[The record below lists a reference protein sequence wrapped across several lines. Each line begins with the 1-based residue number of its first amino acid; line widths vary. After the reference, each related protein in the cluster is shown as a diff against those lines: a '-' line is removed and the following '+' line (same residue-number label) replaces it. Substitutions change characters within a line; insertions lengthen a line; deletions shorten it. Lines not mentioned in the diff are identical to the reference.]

1 MLVDGGIV
9 GNDYPAI
16 PLCSAHRLRFPCRRG
31 ALARPGCQGLCRLRA
46 RATVAPCPPESPARN
61 GMSPDCPG
69 VTTKR
74 RRRPDM
80 YADMGALVVKPPR
93 GRTGAGSG
101 TRLFRPPPTGGRNG
115 TTACH
120 PARIVPVCG
129 QRFEQPF
136 RYAPMAPPV
145 ETSATPFSTDRD
157 RPAGHA
163 GARRI
168 AAPPNACS
176 RTRGIRT
183 RPLRIA
189 DLAGR
194 PAGHSCPVRLVAFLS
209 PSPRSRASLEA
220 KGGGAGRW
228 RRQDGEAGMRRRQAA
243 PRRATSS
250 LSILR
255 PSISTISN
263 VQP

>member
-9 GNDYPAI
+9 RNDYPAI
-16 PLCSAHRLRFPCRRG
+16 LLCSAHRLRFPCRRC
-31 ALARPGCQGLCRLRA
+31 ALARPGCHGLCRLRA
-46 RATVAPCPPESPARN
+46 KATVAPCPPESPARN
-61 GMSPDCPG
+61 RMLPDCPG
-69 VTTKR
+69 VTTKPR
-74 RRRPDM
+74 GRPDM

-93 GRTGAGSG
+93 APDPAPAFSGRR
-101 TRLFRPPPTGGRNG
+101 RLGGRNG
-115 TTACH
+115 TAACH

-129 QRFEQPF
+129 QRFEQPV
-136 RYAPMAPPV
+136 RYAAMAPPV
-145 ETSATPFSTDRD
+145 ETSAPPFPPTVTA
-157 RPAGHA
+157 RPATPVRAGTQRPLTPAHGHA
-163 GARRI
+163 IPTPSPADRR
-168 AAPPNACS
+168 PC
-176 RTRGIRT
+176 RT
-183 RPLRIA
+183 
-189 DLAGR
+189 

-209 PSPRSRASLEA
+209 PRPRSRASLEA